1 MSGPI
6 RKLIGPAKSRV
17 QRATEEAN
25 ALLETDLDV
34 EDLDK
39 EEMDVESL
47 INKLTI
53 NISMLERCN
62 KDWTGIMK
70 DLKGEAK
77 ATDEKEYARAAEG
90 GEGFIEAIIVGN
102 EVVARLK
109 AKITFISRKRDK
121 VNWEASHV
129 STLTSSQ
136 ASMIEHAAVQASRAA
151 IQESLS
157 FSQMSA
163 RPLDTSSSADT
174 AMRLPKLQ
182 LPNFDGNILKWPE
195 FWDVFES
202 SVDKQNIAKV
212 SKFSYL
218 KGALRGTAFTAIS
231 GIALTNDNYD
241 VAVTLLKQKFGR
253 PDSIVEMLY
262 AKLQHLPTSSPR
274 FGDIKRT
281 HENIERILRQ
291 LESQGENVNG
301 QKILIHQILSKFPL
315 DVNLKLEDTKVFGRA
330 WTMELL

>member
-1 MSGPI
+1 MLGPI

-17 QRATEEAN
+17 QRAIEEAN
-25 ALLETDLDV
+25 ALLETELDV

-70 DLKGEAK
+70 DLKSEAK

-90 GEGFIEAIIVGN
+90 GEGFIEPTIVGN
-102 EVVARLK
+102 EVAARLK

-121 VNWEASHV
+121 VNWEASRV
-129 STLTSSQ
+129 STLTSSP

-163 RPLDTSSSADT
+163 RPLGTSSSADT

-182 LPNFDGNILKWPE
+182 LPNFDGNILK
-195 FWDVFES
+195 
-202 SVDKQNIAKV
+202 
-212 SKFSYL
+212 
-218 KGALRGTAFTAIS
+218 
-231 GIALTNDNYD
+231 
-241 VAVTLLKQKFGR
+241 
-253 PDSIVEMLY
+253 
-262 AKLQHLPTSSPR
+262 
-274 FGDIKRT
+274 
-281 HENIERILRQ
+281 
-291 LESQGENVNG
+291 
-301 QKILIHQILSKFPL
+301 
-315 DVNLKLEDTKVFGRA
+315 
-330 WTMELL
+330 

>member
-1 MSGPI
+1 MAPNTGFEFTMSGPI
-6 RKLIGPAKSRV
+6 RKLIGPAKSHV
-17 QRATEEAN
+17 QRAIKEAN
-25 ALLETDLDV
+25 ALLDNKLDE

-53 NISMLERCN
+53 NISILKRCN

-70 DLKGEAK
+70 DLKGKAK
-77 ATDEKEYARAAEG
+77 ATDEKEYAHAAEG
-90 GEGFIEAIIVGN
+90 VKGFIEAVIIGN

-109 AKITFISRKRDK
+109 ARITFISQKRDK
-121 VNWEASHV
+121 VNLEASRV

-151 IQESLS
+151 VQESLS
-157 FSQMSA
+157 FSQRSTQ
-163 RPLDTSSSADT
+163 PLDTSLSAST
-174 AMRLPKLQ
+174 ALRLLKLQ

-212 SKFSYL
+212 SKFGYL
-218 KGALRGTAFTAIS
+218 KGALRGAAFTAIS

-253 PDSIVEMLY
+253 PDCIIEMLY
-262 AKLQHLPTSSPR
+262 AKLQHLSTSSTR
-274 FGDIKRT
+274 FNDIKRT
-281 HENIERILRQ
+281 HENIERIL
-291 LESQGENVNG
+291 
-301 QKILIHQILSKFPL
+301 
-315 DVNLKLEDTKVFGRA
+315 
-330 WTMELL
+330 